1 MRFGAAASLAEEG
14 EVDDADGAAEPLDEP
29 TQDVAAVAA
38 GITAIMPL
46 TIADDDEY
54 FEYEHAL
61 AHVAIESTATMPL
74 TADYERNDGC
84 FESESR
90 SAETTTSATYGEHL
104 QSLAD
109 AAVKG
114 VALLLRLM
122 PAAVFGLLFAWW
134 AQPVG
139 AYSVHAI
146 ACTGDPIGIKH
157 ETDRLPLA
165 PMGIVKIIADSGA
178 SSACISSSNPWLAY
192 LKHSTVEANPHH
204 GGVKVGDAQ
213 VLQVTEI
220 IDLRFRGQLSLKGF
234 RFNDAGQRVPAAG
247 DLTCHRVLVVRVE
260 RDS

>member
-90 SAETTTSATYGEHL
+90 SAEQPRVRLMANTSNLSQTPPSKEL
-104 QSLAD
+104 RSFSVSCPPPSLAYSSP
-109 AAVKG
+109 G
-114 VALLLRLM
+114 GHNQWGRTQFM
-122 PAAVFGLLFAWW
+122 QSPAPAT
-134 AQPVG
+134 P
-139 AYSVHAI
+139 S
-146 ACTGDPIGIKH
+146 
-157 ETDRLPLA
+157 
-165 PMGIVKIIADSGA
+165 A
-178 SSACISSSNPWLAY
+178 SSMKPIASPS
-192 LKHSTVEANPHH
+192 
-204 GGVKVGDAQ
+204 
-213 VLQVTEI
+213 
-220 IDLRFRGQLSLKGF
+220 
-234 RFNDAGQRVPAAG
+234 
-247 DLTCHRVLVVRVE
+247 HRWG
-260 RDS
+260 